1 MNFIE
6 LILYIESDKTLW
18 LKGNK
23 KIKVNGLKKLTLQKT
38 RKTNTMVI
46 HTNFWPTALDVNNN
60 VAERE
65 LVKLTLEVMITM
77 RCKV

>member
-46 HTNFWPTALDVNNN
+46 HPNFWPTALDVNNN